1 MSSQTTQV
9 RASCAFH
16 AVFYS
21 NSPPAVLGSAPP
33 LSDSHP
39 ASPLQVGCS
48 GMTSRSFSNNPH
60 FVGFPG
66 CSLLHG
72 LTRWHWYVRNE
83 ASSCPG
89 ILSSTLRFY
98 YVATS
103 CLFPFLSSSL
113 RVVLNRIPNRNRN
126 RFCTSHTQCVTI
138 CDIRGGHKMSQFR
151 ICDLCY
157 GFFLVFLAKQIW
169 SCFGHKC
176 YKFKCDWHK
185 PFLVS
190 IFKEMVRNE
199 WNPAKQTFK
208 LALLMLLPLF
218 PFLCGIW
225 IRTALWSDIS
235 RTFRRPFDRGSLVK
249 VKHSIVRELSD
260 I

>member
-138 CDIRGGHKMSQFR
+138 WHSWRSQNVTISNLWPLLWMFFSFFSKT
-151 ICDLCY
+151 DLVM
-157 GFFLVFLAKQIW
+157 LWSQMLQIQMWLA
-169 SCFGHKC
+169 
-176 YKFKCDWHK
+176 
-185 PFLVS
+185 
-190 IFKEMVRNE
+190 
-199 WNPAKQTFK
+199 QTF
-208 LALLMLLPLF
+208 F
-218 PFLCGIW
+218 GFYFQGN
-225 IRTALWSDIS
+225 
-235 RTFRRPFDRGSLVK
+235 GSEWMKSSKTDL
-249 VKHSIVRELSD
+249 
-260 I
+260 